1 MTIRLKL
8 ILLLTLFS
16 LLISSIFTVI
26 FINTYNIR
34 SVISKIDSG
43 LSHVKIASQI
53 NEEIFTQL
61 ESSFN
66 FLLWGKEKDK
76 NSSLSKKISIDK
88 LFAKWHEKESLNG
101 HVLHKGKPIQIK
113 KEYDRIIEGLEK
125 SFQMRKEG
133 NKSVA
138 IKYYSLSVENTFE
151 ELIFKNL
158 FAVNEEEQAEI
169 MWNYDKLLF
178 QLGVIPWLE
187 EKSVKQVNLAKSSV
201 DYFSQVSKISLYINK
216 LHKDGFDF
224 IFNGSWEENND
235 FNKDRK
241 RISRAF
247 IALQEFINVQTHNM
261 EGESED
267 RRKINYMNDVFLSVE
282 DLFHKAFEVKKA
294 GNTEVAFS
302 ILKNEIEPLI
312 HGQLLSTLET
322 LSKDSFKEVEVSH
335 HKLKE
340 MVVNAIT
347 IIFLLIFALLTT
359 VFYVFIKFIKSIMA
373 SLSTLKAGME
383 EIGKGNLD
391 YKIKLPGKGEL
402 VELAKVMTSM
412 GQQLHRTTVSKNL
425 LLKEVDE
432 RIMAQK
438 NLLEANKELESTNE
452 ELAVLNEE
460 MEATNEELLSEIDER
475 QKLEEYL
482 TEAKESAEAAT
493 KAKSQFLANMSHDL
507 RTPLNAIIGFSEVL
521 SMGAVGELKERQ
533 KECIYDILESGEHLL
548 SLINQI
554 LDLSRIEAGKFK
566 LNYSEVEVQDLIE
579 STLIFIKERAATK
592 NIDLITEFSEQKLT
606 IETDRLRLKQVLV
619 NILGNAVKFT
629 PHKGKITIKA
639 RTDEG
644 KKILFSIKDTGTG
657 IREEDIGKVF
667 NAFEQV
673 DSSYTKE
680 YEGSGLGLALARRI
694 VELLGGKIWV
704 ESEFGKG
711 SSFSFNLPCHQ
722 VEKEV

>member
-373 SLSTLKAGME
+373 SLSTLKTGME